1 MNTWRAVDIP
11 PGTASLAVSN
21 DTATNDLTEA
31 LKLAAEPVFV
41 DVPAHVANEE
51 VGDALASSRLF
62 GLGLFH
68 GGLSSF
74 LSLALLGGS
83 LFFLI
88 AVRGVGA
95 RVGARVRAGVG
106 AGVGVVRSLLLLEC
120 TSHAEL
126 VYTNLGLL
134 GGGLLSL

>member
-11 PGTASLAVSN
+11 LGTASLAVSN

-83 LFFLI
+83 LL
-88 AVRGVGA
+88 ALGSRRVVGVGVRGVV
-95 RVGARVRAGVG
+95 RVGG
-106 AGVGVVRSLLLLEC
+106 
-120 TSHAEL
+120 
-126 VYTNLGLL
+126 
-134 GGGLLSL
+134 GGGLSKLVYVV

>member
-11 PGTASLAVSN
+11 LGTASLAVSN

-95 RVGARVRAGVG
+95 RVGARV
-106 AGVGVVRSLLLLEC
+106 GVVRSLLLLEC